1 MKESCFETLSKTL
14 LIFKIVLSQITK
26 QSWKLIEIDENKKE
40 YKQRNKV
47 EAHNGTYKTYYHITE
62 MPLVGIENIQAII
75 NEMGA
80 SYNIKRLFNIFKE
93 ENIDLNDVYKVMD
106 ILTAPNSDFLCNGGL
121 FAQKWTIF
129 KIRIV
134 YAKPH
139 IIKDFIIKDRIIIN
153 LKIK

>member
-1 MKESCFETLSKTL
+1 
-14 LIFKIVLSQITK
+14 
-26 QSWKLIEIDENKKE
+26 
-40 YKQRNKV
+40 
-47 EAHNGTYKTYYHITE
+47 

-121 FAQKWTIF
+121 FAQK
-129 KIRIV
+129 
-134 YAKPH
+134 
-139 IIKDFIIKDRIIIN
+139 
-153 LKIK
+153 